1 MAGLPKTV
9 FLQRDTYRRRRIGDA
24 IKLLPIAGVVLFFMP
39 LLLGTPEQPAQTSSL
54 GLFIFFSWFA
64 LIGMSVLLVALFN
77 RTPHTTREAEKPIA
91 EDPLG

>member
-24 IKLLPIAGVVLFFMP
+24 IKLLPIAGLVLFFMP
-39 LLLGTPEQPAQTSSL
+39 LILGTPDRPAQTSSL
-54 GLFIFFSWFA
+54 GIFIFFSWCV

-77 RTPHTTREAEKPIA
+77 RVPNSLHEAIQKDV
-91 EDPLG
+91 EDSSV

>member
-24 IKLLPIAGVVLFFMP
+24 IKLLPIVGLVLFFMP
-39 LLLGTPEQPAQTSSL
+39 LILGTPDRPAQTSSL
-54 GLFIFFSWFA
+54 GLFIFFSWCV

-77 RTPHTTREAEKPIA
+77 RVPNRPQETAQKGA
-91 EDPLG
+91 EDRSG